1 MQEGGKRMT
10 AEENK
15 ERMRSWNES
24 STQEE
29 GNNDNRIERRK
40 KEKDRR
46 KQDGKYIWKKHH
58 WNIRIEHGGK
68 HNTVWERTTTSLW
81 TW

>member
-10 AEENK
+10 AEENN

-29 GNNDNRIERRK
+29 GSNDDRIERRK
-40 KEKDRR
+40 KEVKRQEKTRR
-46 KQDGKYIWKKHH
+46 
-58 WNIRIEHGGK
+58 
-68 HNTVWERTTTSLW
+68 
-81 TW
+81 

>member
-1 MQEGGKRMT
+1 MT

-40 KEKDRR
+40 KEVKR
-46 KQDGKYIWKKHH
+46 KTGENKKVNTNGRNTTETSELNMEENSVRKND
-58 WNIRIEHGGK
+58 NIIMDIITK
-68 HNTVWERTTTSLW
+68 W
-81 TW
+81 